1 MELKEAEQILFMYSS
16 KLTPEYIPTIK
27 ERLLELDRT
36 SAIVAFSDLK
46 DPTTSF
52 VITICEFFIGI
63 HGISRFY
70 IGDIGIGVAK
80 FLTCGGCLIWWLIDL
95 FLITDATRKKNS
107 EKVMRM
113 LGCY

>member
-27 ERLLELDRT
+27 ERLQELDRT

-46 DPTTSF
+46 DPTTAL

-70 IGDIGIGVAK
+70 IGDIGIGVAN
-80 FLTCGGCLIWWLIDL
+80 FLTCGCCISWLLIDL
-95 FLITDATRKKNS
+95 FLSACATLKRNS
-107 EKVMRM
+107 VTV
-113 LGCY
+113 LQILW

>member
-27 ERLLELDRT
+27 ERLQELDRT

-46 DPTTSF
+46 DPTTAL

-80 FLTCGGCLIWWLIDL
+80 FLTCGGCLMWWLIDL
-95 FLITDATRKKNS
+95 FLISDATRKRNT
-107 EKVMRM
+107 EKVLQI
-113 LGCY
+113 LG

>member
-1 MELKEAEQILFMYSS
+1 MELKEAEQILMMYSS
-16 KLTPEYIPTIK
+16 KLSPEYIPTIK
-27 ERLLELDRT
+27 ERLLQLDRT

-46 DPTTSF
+46 DPTTAL

-95 FLITDATRKKNS
+95 FLISDATRKRNT
-107 EKVMRM
+107 EKVLQI
-113 LGCY
+113 LG

>member
-70 IGDIGIGVAK
+70 IGDVGVGIAK
-80 FLTCGGCLIWWLIDL
+80 LLTCGGCGIWWLVDL
-95 FLITDATRKKNS
+95 FLIQEATRRKNT
-107 EKVMRM
+107 EKVLQL
-113 LGCY
+113 LG